1 MLEMNGLIRLSKKHI
16 KIASHILSRAFQ
28 NDPVIRWQIPDA
40 IKRLSSLQYFWEFI
54 LRIGIK
60 NGEVYATSEDLEG
73 IAVWR
78 PSKKLNFA
86 YWKYI
91 KNGIIKLPFKF
102 GIKATK
108 RITFFQAVNYSIRN
122 IYMKVPYWYLGPIA
136 VDPKYQGKG
145 FASMLL
151 NPMLERIEKD
161 HMPIWLETNSERNV
175 SFYQHF
181 DFYIIE
187 EIIIP
192 KTNIVNW
199 FMIRESEI

>member
-1 MLEMNGLIRLSKKHI
+1 MNGLIRLSKKYI
-16 KIASHILSRAFQ
+16 KAASYVLSRAFQ

-40 IKRLSSLQYFWEFI
+40 NKRLSKLQYFWEFI

-60 NGEVYATSEDLEG
+60 YGEVYATSEDLEG

-78 PSKKLNFA
+78 PSKKLILA

-91 KNGIIKLPFKF
+91 KNGIIKLPLKF

-108 RITFFQAVNYSIRN
+108 RITFFQAVNDSIRN
-122 IYMKVPYWYLGPIA
+122 IYMKVPYWYLGPLA
-136 VDPKYQGKG
+136 VDPQYQGKG

-151 NPMLERIEKD
+151 KPMLERIEKERV
-161 HMPIWLETNSERNV
+161 PIWVEINSERNV